1 MQGKIASFWRHLWQ
15 QPLHQQL
22 RLLRWNAPMIVL
34 VLAALHQLFVQTV
47 IRPLNSPLGWW
58 LEVLVYTVTGSIVAW
73 WGLTYIARNA
83 AKQSK
88 TEQELRRAFAELEDS
103 HRKLLALDR
112 MGQYIASAPNEDEV
126 YKVAVQ
132 APTELVGAKA
142 ATLVIFDEDQQT
154 LNLAMSW
161 GLSEDYARAFHDY
174 LGQGVAAER
183 CRTCS
188 TLHAHVDGDCPLFVG
203 VADAAREDGVQ
214 SLMCLPIHTEQ
225 ERIGILT
232 AYFPSADGPKE
243 EQAHLLNILGGVIAF
258 AVDNLRARERQMEAL
273 HSLDDASRAHK
284 SLTELASQT
293 LQTAIMGWKA
303 QAGAIFLYDSTLD
316 QWVCLSQQGLDD
328 LASARFG
335 FAQQLAQQAF
345 ADQSIIIQALPP
357 KQPHGLRSAAAL
369 PLISEGEVFGV
380 LFLGTK
386 RPQGLNPQHA
396 DLLQTFAHQIALAL
410 RNAQL
415 SQELQQTAMLRE
427 RYRLAREFHD
437 GLAQTLGFLGFQL
450 ERVARFLQ
458 KGEYDKIER
467 ELPEIRQV
475 VRSAYMDVREAIEG
489 LRLRW
494 DDPTRLAENL
504 GNYVEDFAFQ
514 TGIEVNFVAHPRD
527 IIVPTEI
534 ALQFLRI
541 AQEALTNVRKH
552 ARADHVD
559 IHLQIEETALEL
571 RVADNGI
578 GFPETPRQATGKNG
592 GFGLTSMR
600 ERAESIGG
608 RLSVMTGPDRGA
620 VILVTAPL
628 PLDMIPA
635 TTDAPSQTLSPSADQ
650 G

>member
-1 MQGKIASFWRHLWQ
+1 
-15 QPLHQQL
+15 
-22 RLLRWNAPMIVL
+22 MIVL
-34 VLAALHQLFVQTV
+34 ALAALHQIFVQTV
-47 IRPLNSPLGWW
+47 IRPMHSPLGWW
-58 LEVLVYTVTGSIVAW
+58 LEVLVYTASGSIIAW

-83 AKQSK
+83 ARQSE

-103 HRKLLALDR
+103 HKKLLALDR
-112 MGQYIASAPNEDEV
+112 LGQYIASAPNEDEV

-132 APTELVGAKA
+132 APTELVGAQA
-142 ATLVIFDEDQQT
+142 ASLVTFDEDQQT

-161 GLSEDYARAFHDY
+161 GLSDDHARAFRDY
-174 LGQGVAAER
+174 LGQGVSAER

-188 TLHAHVDGDCPLFVG
+188 ALNAHVDDDCPLFVG
-203 VADAAREDGVQ
+203 IADVARRDGLQ

-232 AYFPSADGPKE
+232 AYFPSADGPKR

-258 AVDNLRARERQMEAL
+258 AVDNLRTRERQMEAL
-273 HSLDDASRAHK
+273 HSLDDASRSHK
-284 SLTELASQT
+284 SLSELASQT
-293 LQTAIMGWKA
+293 LQTAILGWKA
-303 QAGAIFLYDSTLD
+303 QAGAIFLYDQSQE
-316 QWVCLSQQGLDD
+316 QWICLSQQGLEDM
-328 LASARFG
+328 ASARFS

-345 ADQSIIIQALPP
+345 ADQSLIIRTLPANP
-357 KQPHGLRSAAAL
+357 PHGLRSAAAL
-369 PLISEGEVFGV
+369 PLLSEGEVFGV

-415 SQELQQTAMLRE
+415 SHELQQTAMLRE

-437 GLAQTLGFLGFQL
+437 GLAQTLGYLGFQL
-450 ERVARFLQ
+450 ERVDRFLQ
-458 KGEYDKIER
+458 KGQYEKIRR
-467 ELPEIRQV
+467 ELPEMRQV

-494 DDPTRLAENL
+494 EDPTRLAENL
-504 GNYVEDFAFQ
+504 RNYVDDFAFQ
-514 TGIEVNFVAHPRD
+514 TGIDATFIARPED
-527 IIVPTEI
+527 LTVPAEI
-534 ALQFLRI
+534 ALQLLRI

-552 ARADHVD
+552 ARADHVEVHLSLEDD
-559 IHLQIEETALEL
+559 ILEL

-578 GFPETPRQATGKNG
+578 GFPAAASQSEEKSS

-620 VILVTAPL
+620 AIVVTVPL
-628 PLDMIPA
+628 PEYALPVQV
-635 TTDAPSQTLSPSADQ
+635 APTPITVTQKA
-650 G
+650 